1 MYAQLIEG
9 GTTPE
14 RRAEMDRIVTDEMI
28 PALAAEPGFAGALN
42 LVDRDSGNAMMIVLW
57 ETEAQA
63 RRAARRVRHRVP
75 EGARRRRRDLHR
87 HAPADLGLGGQR
99 AHLTSRGGPPSGCP
113 PRSARQTC
121 SGVSGSSR

>member
-14 RRAEMDRIVTDEMI
+14 KRSEMDRLVTAEMV
-28 PALAAEPGFAGALN
+28 PALQAEPGFSGALN

-63 RRAARRVRHRVP
+63 RRALAEYGGAFLKALAGIAAISTGTRRPISVWDVNAR
-75 EGARRRRRDLHR
+75 A
-87 HAPADLGLGGQR
+87 
-99 AHLTSRGGPPSGCP
+99 
-113 PRSARQTC
+113 
-121 SGVSGSSR
+121 